1 MVSLT
6 RPPFSFTLGELCIGQ
21 LYVKSSRDGIDFDG
35 IAVLQERDRPAYG
48 RFGPD
53 MADTEP
59 SSSAREAAVGDQ
71 RDLAAHALPG
81 QRRRGREHF
90 PHAGAA
96 ARTLIANDDDLA
108 FFVGFLLDR
117 LEGVFLPI
125 EAPRRAGK
133 FQVRHARDL
142 HD

>member
-21 LYVKSSRDGIDFDG
+21 LYVKSSRDRVDFDG
-35 IAVLQERDRPAYG
+35 IAVLQERDRPPYG
-48 RFGPD
+48 CFRPD

-59 SSSAREAAVGDQ
+59 SGSAREAAVGDQ
-71 RDLAAHALPG
+71 GDLAAHALPG

-90 PHAGAA
+90 AHAGTA
-96 ARTLIANDDDLA
+96 ARPLIANDDDLA

-117 LEGVFLPI
+117 LEGVLFPI
-125 EAPRRAGK
+125 EAPGRTG
-133 FQVRHARDL
+133 
-142 HD
+142 